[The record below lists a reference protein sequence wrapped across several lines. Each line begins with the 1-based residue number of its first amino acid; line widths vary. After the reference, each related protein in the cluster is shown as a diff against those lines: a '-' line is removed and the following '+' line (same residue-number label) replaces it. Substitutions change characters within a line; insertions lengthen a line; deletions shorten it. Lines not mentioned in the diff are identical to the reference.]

1 MMLPLIPAMTLLTF
15 CAVHILRDG
24 GLNLALW
31 FTDAELVCW
40 KSLTVGEVHAQC
52 EEPAANLGDG
62 RDL

>member
-1 MMLPLIPAMTLLTF
+1 MLST
-15 CAVHILRDG
+15 ILRDG
-24 GLNLALW
+24 GLNLALL

-40 KSLTVGEVHAQC
+40 KSLTVGAEVHAQC